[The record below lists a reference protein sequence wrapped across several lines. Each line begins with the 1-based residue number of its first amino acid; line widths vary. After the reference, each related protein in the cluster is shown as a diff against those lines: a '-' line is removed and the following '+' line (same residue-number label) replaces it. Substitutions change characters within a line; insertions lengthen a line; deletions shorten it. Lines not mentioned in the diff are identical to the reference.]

1 MIVYLVRH
9 GLSAANVAGLVT
21 GTPADRLVAQGV
33 VQAEALRGWLQDA
46 GVMPEAF
53 HVSHWGRARQTA
65 ELLFPEAP
73 WQEDPRLGET
83 YAGTVAE
90 QPLPDFL
97 AAWPDFYASNANPY
111 PGGESHLDL
120 NRRVL
125 SFWHELGR
133 CGLSS
138 VMLVAHSGPIS
149 CILQHVLGVE
159 MERFPAF
166 LPAQAS
172 VSVLESCDQG
182 VEGEMRFRL
191 KGFAL
196 GPLSN
201 IGRGVAG

>member
-9 GLSAANVAGLVT
+9 GLSEANVTGLVT
-21 GTPADRLVAQGV
+21 GTPADRLVEQGV
-33 VQAEALRGWLQDA
+33 VQAEALRGWLHDA
-46 GVMPEAF
+46 GVKPEAF
-53 HVSHWGRARQTA
+53 YVSHWGRARQTA

-73 WQEDPRLGET
+73 WQEDLRLGET
-83 YAGTVAE
+83 RAGTVAE
-90 QPLPDFL
+90 QLLTEFL
-97 AAWPDFYASNANPY
+97 AGWPDFYASNANLY

-133 CGLSS
+133 CELSS
-138 VMLVAHSGPIS
+138 VMLVSHSGPIS
-149 CILQHVLGVE
+149 CILQYLLGVN

-166 LPAQAS
+166 LQTQAS
-172 VSVLESCDQG
+172 VTVLESCGHGD
-182 VEGEMRFRL
+182 EGGMRFRL

-201 IGRGVAG
+201 ICRGFA

>member
-21 GTPADRLVAQGV
+21 GTSLDGLVAQGV
-33 VQAEALRGWLQDA
+33 AQAEALRAFLRDA
-46 GVMPEAF
+46 GVIPEAF
-53 HVSHWGRARQTA
+53 YVSHWGRARQTA
-65 ELLFPEAP
+65 ELLFPEAS
-73 WQEDPRLGET
+73 WHEDPRLGET
-83 YAGTVAE
+83 QAGTVAE
-90 QPLPDFL
+90 QPLPQFL
-97 AAWPDFYASNANPY
+97 ADWPDFYSSNANTY

-125 SFWHELGR
+125 TFWHELCQ

-138 VMLVAHSGPIS
+138 VMAVSHSGPIS
-149 CILQHVLGVE
+149 CILQHILGVG
-159 MERFPAF
+159 MDSFPAF

-172 VSVLESCDQG
+172 VSVLNSCGLRDG
-182 VEGEMRFRL
+182 GELHFRL

-201 IGRGVAG
+201 IGWGALG

>member
-21 GTPADRLVAQGV
+21 GTPEDCLVEQGV
-33 VQAEALRGWLQDA
+33 AQAEALRGWLLDA
-46 GVMPEAF
+46 KVTPEAF
-53 HVSHWGRARQTA
+53 YVSHWGRARQTA

-90 QPLPDFL
+90 QRLPEFL
-97 AAWPDFYASNANPY
+97 AGWPDFYSSNDNLY

-125 SFWHELGR
+125 SFWHEMGR

-138 VMLVAHSGPIS
+138 LMLVSHSGPIS
-149 CILQHVLGVE
+149 CILQHVLGVG
-159 MERFPAF
+159 MDHFPAF

-172 VSVLESCDQG
+172 VSVLESCGPGAELD
-182 VEGEMRFRL
+182 RSFRL

-201 IGRGVAG
+201 IGWGVTG